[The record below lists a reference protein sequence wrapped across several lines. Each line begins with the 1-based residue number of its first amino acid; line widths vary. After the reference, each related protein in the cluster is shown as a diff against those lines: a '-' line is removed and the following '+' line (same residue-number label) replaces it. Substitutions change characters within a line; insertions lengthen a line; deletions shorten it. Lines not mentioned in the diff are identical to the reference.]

1 MTNEVSRDFLAQ
13 RVFDMTKPRLI
24 DTHTEKEIW
33 QAIAETSDDELY
45 AFYSRLVKERAD
57 DLRSRV
63 LPLG

>member
-1 MTNEVSRDFLAQ
+1 MTSEVSRDFLAQ

-24 DTHTEKEIW
+24 DKNSEKEIW
-33 QAIAETSDDELY
+33 QAVAETSDDELY